1 MPEPLQQVNASLP
14 AALVAFIQRQAAQ
27 TVRTMGVFPGENIS
41 IGKGEAQRANA
52 VARAYRKTTLA
63 YDNFGHSVDRNC
75 VVRAGRDNSKAHDA
89 LFCLSR

>member
-41 IGKGEAQRANA
+41 IGKGQRRR
-52 VARAYRKTTLA
+52 ARLQENDT
-63 YDNFGHSVDRNC
+63 C
-75 VVRAGRDNSKAHDA
+75 VRQFRPQ
-89 LFCLSR
+89 R